1 MSEAPGVRYSNTTG
15 SQWLCPCLESS
26 CQYMGDFRT
35 GITCVSHGKLVPK
48 RLSHVAVNQKE
59 QEGGE
64 VKNTSNCYRRTDET
78 PAKRSL
84 EAA

>member
-1 MSEAPGVRYSNTTG
+1 M
-15 SQWLCPCLESS
+15 
-26 CQYMGDFRT
+26 
-35 GITCVSHGKLVPK
+35 SHGKLVPK

-59 QEGGE
+59 QEWGE